1 MAKVNP
7 YVQDKLASSLGIM
20 PNIDTSNVE
29 LAQSL
34 GKNVDQLQSQMLNIY
49 VAKKQEAQKNKAKLE
64 DINHT
69 LSAYEK
75 SMAVE
80 SDLWGMIDKTK
91 EEYINDPESGME
103 VIRLSGQATI
113 RQAIESEDN
122 LAVKEKMVGVL
133 TNSFRG
139 KMNEVNSWKLAQDT
153 ANASNKIQNIF
164 NQMYTV
170 ASSSSDWNRVQEL
183 IDVMDSTE
191 KNWDRN
197 GKDEN
202 TEVFKNYVN
211 FVYGKKA

>member
-7 YVQDKLASSLGIM
+7 YVQDRLASSLGIM
-20 PNIDTSNVE
+20 PGMDTSGAE

-34 GKNVDQLQSQMLNIY
+34 GKSVDQVQNQALNIY
-49 VAKKQEAQKNKAKLE
+49 VAKKQEAAKNKAKLE

-80 SDLWGMIDKTK
+80 SNLWGMIDKTK

-113 RQAIESEDN
+113 RQAIESEN
-122 LAVKEKMVGVL
+122 NPAVKEKMVGVL

-153 ANASNKIQNIF
+153 ANASNKIQNTF
-164 NQMYTV
+164 N
-170 ASSSSDWNRVQEL
+170 
-183 IDVMDSTE
+183 
-191 KNWDRN
+191 
-197 GKDEN
+197 
-202 TEVFKNYVN
+202 NYGVCHRR
-211 FVYGKKA
+211 